1 MKRLLLPLLAA
12 LALPTAVNAE
22 SYWLVIG
29 WSVNSNGMAL
39 EKIEM
44 GSMEQCKEQ
53 GESYRKE
60 KGPGFVRGLAYKCLK
75 GK

>member
-22 SYWLVIG
+22 TIWLLVSHVGGGIQ
-29 WSVNSNGMAL
+29 
-39 EKIEM
+39 KIEM
-44 GSMEQCKEQ
+44 IDMDTCEKESKKLKKAHPFAPKIT
-53 GESYRKE
+53 GTY
-60 KGPGFVRGLAYKCLK
+60 CIK